1 MDRPVARRVLAAGLA
16 LGVSAETLFNG
27 PALGINVPL
36 SVTALFVAAW
46 LLRRSGTAPDP
57 ADAWLPVA
65 AIVCAAFVALTGDR
79 FLALVD
85 TAAALGFAGASVAA
99 ASGVAVTR
107 RSAEVIALLAVL
119 ALEGVLAGAA
129 RVMRA
134 ARPAGGVPR
143 RLPAQALPVMRG
155 LAIGVPVALLFAV
168 LFASADPIFRRG
180 MDDLLG
186 FQLDLGDVPGRIV
199 FAFACAWLAIGLLS
213 VAATGLPAAAAGSL
227 GAAAGWQT
235 AGESRLPR
243 LGGPEALIVLGL
255 VDVVSGAFVALQVAY
270 LFGGVDT
277 LAAAG
282 MTYSDYARRGFFEL
296 VAAACLAGGLLVA
309 LEIAIVVRTRAYLAA
324 ALVLVVLTV
333 VVLASAWLRLD
344 LYQLAYGWTELRFY
358 VAASIV
364 TLAVALGLGAA
375 LMALDRMRWLGHGLV
390 AVGLVSLVGL
400 NSMAPAAF
408 VADRNIQ
415 RVLHP
420 ERVPADGW
428 VGLDTGY
435 LGALGDDAI
444 PVLVEAVPLLP
455 EPYRGEVLAQL
466 HGRALELAE
475 PAWTSPAAWNAAR
488 DRARAALA
496 DLP

>member
-1 MDRPVARRVLAAGLA
+1 
-16 LGVSAETLFNG
+16 
-27 PALGINVPL
+27 
-36 SVTALFVAAW
+36 
-46 LLRRSGTAPDP
+46 
-57 ADAWLPVA
+57 
-65 AIVCAAFVALTGDR
+65 
-79 FLALVD
+79 
-85 TAAALGFAGASVAA
+85 
-99 ASGVAVTR
+99 
-107 RSAEVIALLAVL
+107 
-119 ALEGVLAGAA
+119 
-129 RVMRA
+129 
-134 ARPAGGVPR
+134 
-143 RLPAQALPVMRG
+143 MRG

-186 FQLDLGDVPGRIV
+186 FQLDLGDVPGRVV
-199 FAFACAWLAIGLLS
+199 FALACAWLAIGLLS
-213 VAATGLPAAAAGSL
+213 VAAGGLPAAAAASL

-235 AGESRLPR
+235 AGDRRMR

-255 VDVVSGAFVALQVAY
+255 VDLVSGTFVALQIAY
-270 LFGGVDT
+270 LFGGIDT

-309 LEIAIVVRTRAYLAA
+309 LEIAIVARTRAYLAA

-358 VAASIV
+358 VAAAIV
-364 TLAVALGLGAA
+364 ALAIALGLGAG
-375 LMALDRMRWLGHGLV
+375 LMVLDRVRWLGHGLV
-390 AVGLVSLVGL
+390 AVGLVSLLGL
-400 NSMAPAAF
+400 NAIAPAAF
-408 VADRNIQ
+408 VADRNVQ
-415 RVLHP
+415 RVVHP
-420 ERVPADGW
+420 ELVPADGW

-444 PVLVEAVPLLP
+444 PVLVEAVTLLP
-455 EPYRGEVLAQL
+455 EPYRGEVLGQL
-466 HGRALELAE
+466 RGRALELSE